1 MRHQKNYDMKKFLTI
16 SSVVLVIALGL
27 FLYFKFWF
35 VYSRGVN
42 EGDINYFQ
50 QEGFIFKTYEGKMIQ
65 TGYNSKNTSSTIQ
78 SNEFKFSVED
88 ERIAQQIDNA
98 SGRQIKLHWKRY
110 LGTLP
115 WRGNSQFVVDSI
127 YSIGSLHKSDDPFA
141 PSLPPMPIE

>member
-1 MRHQKNYDMKKFLTI
+1 MKKAI
-16 SSVVLVIALGL
+16 SIISVVVIVALGL

-35 VYSRGVN
+35 VYSSGVN

-50 QEGFIFKTYEGKMIQ
+50 REGFIFKTYEGKMIQ
-65 TGYNSKNTSSTIQ
+65 SGYNSKNTSSTIQ

-98 SGRQIKLHWKRY
+98 SGRQIKLHWNRY

-127 YSIGSLHKSDDPFA
+127 YSVGRPLQQADPFE
-141 PSLPPMPIE
+141 SLPPVE